1 MINPAD
7 NQIHNV
13 IICMP
18 FSTAKDQKKTRKRK
32 LMLPSRIKLR
42 EEDFSL

>member
-1 MINPAD
+1 MTNPAD
-7 NQIHNV
+7 NQIHTV

-18 FSTAKDQKKTRKRK
+18 FSTAKDKKRKKRK

>member
-1 MINPAD
+1 MTNPAD
-7 NQIHNV
+7 NQIHIV

-18 FSTAKDQKKTRKRK
+18 FSTAKDKKRKRK